1 MQEIMEEVYNIYPRK
16 TTDTSFI
23 FPIELIPE
31 NLRGHF
37 VRGFIDGDGYM
48 GDNGEEGNFSI
59 SIVGVSES
67 FLTCIGDL
75 ISIATGMSYNLY
87 KSKGKT
93 VDYISLRWSC
103 DRMNKLEKIAKLR
116 DYLYTNATIYLSRKK
131 EKIDAY
137 IEYRANVLGNT
148 DTQCNA

>member
-1 MQEIMEEVYNIYPRK
+1 MEEVYNIHSHK
-16 TTDTSFI
+16 TTDISFI
-23 FPIELIPE
+23 FPIELISE
-31 NLRGHF
+31 NLRRHF

-48 GDNGEEGNFSI
+48 GDNGKEGNFTI
-59 SIVGVSES
+59 SIVGVSEA
-67 FLTCIGDL
+67 FLTCIGNL
-75 ISIATGMSYNLY
+75 VSIATGMSYNLY

-93 VDYISLRWSC
+93 VDCISLRWSC

-116 DYLYTNATIYLSRKK
+116 DYLYTNTTIYLSRKK
-131 EKIDAY
+131 EKIDTY

>member
-1 MQEIMEEVYNIYPRK
+1 MEEVYNIHPHK
-16 TTDTSFI
+16 TTDISFT

-31 NLRGHF
+31 NLRRHF

-48 GDNGEEGNFSI
+48 GNNGEEGNFSI

-67 FLTCIGDL
+67 FLICIGDL
-75 ISIATGMSYNLY
+75 VSNATGMSYNLY

-103 DRMNKLEKIAKLR
+103 DRMNKLEKITRLR
-116 DYLYTNATIYLSRKK
+116 DYLYTNATIYLLRKK
-131 EKIDAY
+131 EKIDVY

-148 DTQCNA
+148 ST